1 MWNWTFELHFSSVH
15 VRPEHGASGSPP
27 GSRPAEDGAGCH
39 AAGGAG
45 SDVTVNLPLLTHRLS
60 FTGRVS
66 GVGSYH
72 TNIWSATAFE
82 HFCESDGPP
91 QTSQSVPPTV
101 GLNSQSLWGVSLQ
114 YLDFKYSMFLMPLS
128 VLYIYMGNCLPVST
142 SSCFKLAYNRT
153 SVVTQARSQVSELMV
168 PTATQMIWTQW
179 SVDGGSQW
187 NIFWEMCTFAFL
199 PFIRSEDLY
208 ISTLSTANKGV
219 GHARISSAP
228 RLETR
233 ISTNTLHPKSPKSDA
248 KK

>member
-1 MWNWTFELHFSSVH
+1 MLLEVQDLTSLWICRCWLTVW
-15 VRPEHGASGSPP
+15 ASQVVF
-27 GSRPAEDGAGCH
+27 R
-39 AAGGAG
+39 
-45 SDVTVNLPLLTHRLS
+45 
-60 FTGRVS
+60 

-179 SVDGGSQW
+179 SVDGGS
-187 NIFWEMCTFAFL
+187 NGISFGKCALL
-199 PFIRSEDLY
+199 PSYPSSDQRIYTSPPCPQQIRVWV
-208 ISTLSTANKGV
+208 TLE
-219 GHARISSAP
+219 SAQRQDWKQGFP
-228 RLETR
+228 PIHSIL
-233 ISTNTLHPKSPKSDA
+233 KA
-248 KK
+248 